1 MSTSYFTKV
10 VTFYCF
16 SHIQSN
22 IFKEMEKMFPKIF
35 CLALALNMLVGTQ
48 SMTKVIGIHRP
59 LVFNTI
65 CIFITFE
72 KYLYWV
78 FSIHLRKNVF
88 VLINTFLPASILF
101 VSILF
106 MNNFF
111 VKSIKIESLSYQI
124 TLINLSYSNKNKEKF
139 IHILEFEFW

>member
-1 MSTSYFTKV
+1 MKSQIEMVELLKQCIFDPMWIKPKCVWEAV
-10 VTFYCF
+10 VY
-16 SHIQSN
+16 
-22 IFKEMEKMFPKIF
+22 
-35 CLALALNMLVGTQ
+35 AVY
-48 SMTKVIGIHRP
+48 RP